1 MTPMSLHTRI
11 LLGLVFGA
19 AAGVGVNSLVPPE
32 WRAAYIDDGAIRYVF
47 QPIGQIFLNLLIL
60 TVIPLVFASLST
72 GVARLG
78 GGESLGRVGLKT
90 FGYFLITTIFAA
102 VIGLTLTHLIR
113 PGEGLPAETRDSL
126 LEAYRGKAQEMETKS
141 DFGIDTFVKIVPRNP
156 LKAAVDFE
164 MLSVI
169 FVALLVGIGLTR
181 INRDRSRLLLTI
193 LDGVNDI
200 MVFIIDLAMKFA
212 PYGVFSLIFVVTAK
226 FGADVLKQL
235 GFFVATV
242 LIGLCI
248 QLFVVFPILIRFLGR
263 MNPLVFFRQSWP
275 IAVTA
280 FSTSSSNATLPT
292 SIKVSEENLGVAPP
306 IAGFVLPLGATVNM
320 NGTALFEGVTVLF
333 IAQVFGIHLDL
344 TQQIVVVLMSV
355 LMAVGAAGVPGGSIP
370 LLAIVL
376 RSVGVPPEG
385 IALIIGVDRLP
396 DMCRT
401 VVNVLGDVTAAV
413 FVARSEGML
422 NSTERI
428 EPANGAN
435 DRPA

>member
-1 MTPMSLHTRI
+1 
-11 LLGLVFGA
+11 
-19 AAGVGVNSLVPPE
+19 VNEL
-32 WRAAYIDDGAIRYVF
+32 
-47 QPIGQIFLNLLIL
+47 
-60 TVIPLVFASLST
+60 
-72 GVARLG
+72 
-78 GGESLGRVGLKT
+78 
-90 FGYFLITTIFAA
+90 
-102 VIGLTLTHLIR
+102 
-113 PGEGLPAETRDSL
+113 
-126 LEAYRGKAQEMETKS
+126 
-141 DFGIDTFVKIVPRNP
+141 
-156 LKAAVDFE
+156 
-164 MLSVI
+164 
-169 FVALLVGIGLTR
+169 
-181 INRDRSRLLLTI
+181 
-193 LDGVNDI
+193 
-200 MVFIIDLAMKFA
+200 MVFIIDLAMKLA
-212 PYGVFSLIFVVTAK
+212 PYGVFALIFVVTAR

-248 QLFVVFPILIRFLGR
+248 QLFVVFSMLLRLLGR
-263 MNPLVFFRQSWP
+263 MNPLTFFRKSWP

-292 SIKVSEENLGVAPP
+292 SIKVSEESLGIPPP

-344 TQQIVVVLMSV
+344 TQQIIVVLMSV

-422 NSTERI
+422 NSTEHT

-435 DRPA
+435 DPPV